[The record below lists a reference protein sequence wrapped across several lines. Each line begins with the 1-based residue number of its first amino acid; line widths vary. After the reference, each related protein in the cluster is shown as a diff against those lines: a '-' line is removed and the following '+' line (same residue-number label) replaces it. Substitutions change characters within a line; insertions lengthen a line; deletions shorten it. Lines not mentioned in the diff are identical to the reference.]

1 VKSLEKVSG
10 IWVVLLTFSLGL
22 VLALLVPLYPSW
34 LHPPIVAILYLFL
47 EFLPLLFF
55 IFTISQP
62 MLSPYLLLPW
72 IILNAALILFS
83 SILVLSLSLSKPTLG
98 DVIFCLLISIAL
110 IFPIITGLVMFL
122 PLIIFIRRRF
132 PTYKKEIRNSKL
144 YRSVTNKKTAE
155 EIEQEILARRRE
167 QIKNTIITDKSYE
180 QFIYVNRAANKWRKK
195 VEKRKETER
204 NLLLNE
210 SGNVTINDGYGLDP
224 VVEEERDL
232 SLATRHSGLVN
243 GGYSS
248 LPRAEE
254 NLNRIENGKMV
265 TDV

>member
-1 VKSLEKVSG
+1 
-10 IWVVLLTFSLGL
+10 
-22 VLALLVPLYPSW
+22 
-34 LHPPIVAILYLFL
+34 
-47 EFLPLLFF
+47 
-55 IFTISQP
+55 
-62 MLSPYLLLPW
+62 
-72 IILNAALILFS
+72 
-83 SILVLSLSLSKPTLG
+83 
-98 DVIFCLLISIAL
+98 
-110 IFPIITGLVMFL
+110 MFL

-224 VVEEERDL
+224 VLEEERGTTVL
-232 SLATRHSGLVN
+232 
-243 GGYSS
+243 YF
-248 LPRAEE
+248 
-254 NLNRIENGKMV
+254 I
-265 TDV
+265 